1 MRGYKILR
9 VRNSYNAY
17 FTVEA
22 SLLFPMILLFTTM
35 MIFMSFYVY
44 DRCMLETCAYE
55 AALRG
60 CSNHIK
66 SNEEAYKKTVDAA
79 NYLIKD
85 KIFADSY
92 LNSSVEVTALEVK
105 VEYECKV
112 NMPMVTWLS
121 QFVPNADFA
130 IHVTKSAPRDHQVDV
145 IRAIRI
151 VKDKVN

>member
-1 MRGYKILR
+1 MRSYKVLK
-9 VRNSYNAY
+9 SYNAY

-66 SNEEAYKKTVDAA
+66 SNEEAYKLTSDAA

-85 KIFADSY
+85 KIFAESY

-105 VEYECKV
+105 VEYECRV
-112 NMPMVTWLS
+112 NMPMVTCIS
-121 QFVPNADFA
+121 QFVPNADFT
-130 IHVTKSAPRDHQVDV
+130 IHVAKSAPRDHQVDC
-145 IRAIRI
+145 IRSIRI